1 MKFQL
6 PFLAILFLF
15 ATSPLEAKILVLHGT
30 RTLKEGSKDVPEE
43 VFTRES
49 SPAYQSGVFAGLG
62 DKLTRLKD
70 WLASEEAATIGP
82 LAIGLFLLVLPLPFS
97 RSRANLEAERKQ
109 ARGSNLRRIGQS
121 WDPRF

>member
-1 MKFQL
+1 MKFLL

-30 RTLKEGSKDVPEE
+30 RTLKEGSKEVPEE

-49 SPAYQSGVFAGLG
+49 SSAYQSGVFRRLG
-62 DKLTRLKD
+62 EAVTRLKH
-70 WLASEEAATIGP
+70 WLASEEAGTIGP
-82 LAIGLFLLVLPLPFS
+82 LAIGLFLLILPLPFS
-97 RSRANLEAERKQ
+97 RSRANPRADRTQAED
-109 ARGSNLRRIGQS
+109 SNLRRIGQS

>member
-1 MKFQL
+1 MKLLL

-30 RTLKEGSKDVPEE
+30 RTLKEGSKEVPEE

-49 SPAYQSGVFAGLG
+49 SSAYQSDVFRRLG
-62 DKLTRLKD
+62 HAATRLEH
-70 WLASEEAATIGP
+70 WLVSEEAATIGP
-82 LAIGLFLLVLPLPFS
+82 LAIGLFLLILPLPFS
-97 RSRANLEAERKQ
+97 RSRANLRAARARAEDN
-109 ARGSNLRRIGQS
+109 NLRRIGQS